1 MNDFQLFMN
10 FGAVVEIRRNYRD
23 DLYNFVKL
31 MLNLGFMNEEI
42 TYFINAM
49 GLLEEFKDNKWQKI
63 KVANN
68 LAIADKIQLL
78 DEWFT
83 DENFWHIIELNN
95 GIRNRICIEYQIGK
109 GFTFGDKEDYLKYDE
124 TIKILSVEDLIRACN
139 QAEQF
144 NLDYIETS
152 FLEELKDKK
161 DEELAILLTDFCE
174 WYEWELV
181 KYSNGLYNLLDLQ
194 TEELDTDK
202 NYTKEEVIKRVY
214 ERLVDYS
221 FDEQEYETYEE
232 VKRDIE
238 QFIRVGKQHN
248 LINEDDII
256 HYNRILEERKEDFEE
271 N

>member
-31 MLNLGFMNEEI
+31 MLGLGFMNEDI

-49 GLLEEFKDNKWQKI
+49 KLADDK

-68 LAIADKIQLL
+68 LSVNGKLSVL
-78 DEWFT
+78 EENYT
-83 DENFWHIIELNN
+83 DDYFWHIIDINEGRL
-95 GIRNRICIEYQIGK
+95 NRICIEYQIGK
-109 GFTFGDKEDYLKYDE
+109 GFTFGNKEDYLKYDE
-124 TIKILSVEDLIRACN
+124 TIKILSVEELIKACN
-139 QAEQF
+139 MEEKF
-144 NLDYIETS
+144 NLNYQETS